1 MRPWLLLP
9 LGLLA
14 LLASAADPA
23 SPEAPEAEPAL
34 GPATVKAALA
44 AFADVAAVLQHP
56 RCMNCHPAG
65 DVPLQGDESR
75 PHALQVTRFSP
86 DVGLP
91 CSTCHRETGLDQPHL
106 PPANPHWSMPPANQV
121 FEGRSVQQ
129 LCLQLRDPART
140 GGRDLAAL
148 LEHVEHDSLVLYG
161 WSPGLGLSV
170 PELSHEGFVARFR
183 TWVEA
188 GAPCGITDDTHR

>member
-9 LGLLA
+9 LLLLGLLV
-14 LLASAADPA
+14 SGADPA
-23 SPEAPEAEPAL
+23 SPEAPEVEPAL
-34 GPATVKAALA
+34 DAATTEAALA
-44 AFADVAAVLQHP
+44 AFADVAAVLKHP

-86 DVGLP
+86 SVGLP
-91 CSTCHRETGLDQPHL
+91 CSTCHREKGLDQPNL

-121 FEGRSVQQ
+121 FEGRSVQE
-129 LCLQLRDPART
+129 LCLQLNDPTRT
-140 GGRDLAAL
+140 GGRDLQAL

-161 WSPGLGLSV
+161 WSPGPGRSV
-170 PELSHEGFVARFR
+170 PKLSHSDFVAQFR
-183 TWVEA
+183 TWVAA
-188 GAPCGITDDTHR
+188 GAPCALTDDIDR